1 MLKIII
7 LLLQINKYY
16 YCPVITVPFA
26 FFLDRVLLVLLVLL
40 VSPALV
46 DHLGLRGQ
54 LDRSAPKEHLYVL
67 NIKKKKEKKEILIL
81 EAGMQND
88 DHLLFSVFL
97 YFYLLFREILVLQD
111 SREKLDQKE
120 KL

>member
-67 NIKKKKEKKEILIL
+67 NIKKKKKKKEILIL

-88 DHLLFSVFL
+88 HHLLFSVFL